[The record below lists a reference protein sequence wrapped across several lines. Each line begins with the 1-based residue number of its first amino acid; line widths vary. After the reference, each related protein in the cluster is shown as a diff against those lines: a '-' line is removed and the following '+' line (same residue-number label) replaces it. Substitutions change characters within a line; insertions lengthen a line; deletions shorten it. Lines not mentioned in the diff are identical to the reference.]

1 MAYEL
6 IKPDRMWMPIQ
17 SNSAHMPLRPVP
29 ACKTRRSTRWNSRY
43 RNSSAAK
50 VELVEL
56 IAYVAAEIPP
66 DMPVQR
72 SPRNPLVLR
81 RLFGRNAC
89 GSGNAQ
95 KKGV

>member
-29 ACKTRRSTRWNSRY
+29 ACKTRRSTRRNSRY

-50 VELVEL
+50 VELGEL
-56 IAYVAAEIPP
+56 IAYVDAELPP
-66 DMPVQR
+66 DIPVQR
-72 SPRNPLVLR
+72 SPRIPLAAR
-81 RLFGRNAC
+81 RCVGGHAGRHY
-89 GSGNAQ
+89 NAQ
-95 KKGV
+95 QKG